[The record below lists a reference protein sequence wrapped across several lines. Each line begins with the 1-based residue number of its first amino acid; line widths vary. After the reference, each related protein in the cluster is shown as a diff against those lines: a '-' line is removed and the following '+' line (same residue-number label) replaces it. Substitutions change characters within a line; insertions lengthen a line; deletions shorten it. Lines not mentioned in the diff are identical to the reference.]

1 VETRGIALPEPF
13 VLFFPFPG
21 RSGHTASGCHRCEID
36 QCRDIDVATSE
47 PQLLGPD
54 VSRNPDDNRVAGTL
68 GYMAP
73 EQFTMSSKRKPA
85 RKNAPMTFEQVRLLA
100 LALPK
105 AENGTSYGTPAFKVR
120 GKLFARLHQDGE
132 SLVVKI
138 DPGER
143 TMRMKADP
151 ETFYITD
158 HYLNYPWVLVRISS
172 VDPYDLRDLLED
184 AWRLSAPQRLVSQ
197 YDDGPA

>member
-1 VETRGIALPEPF
+1 
-13 VLFFPFPG
+13 
-21 RSGHTASGCHRCEID
+21 
-36 QCRDIDVATSE
+36 VATSE
-47 PQLLGPD
+47 PKP
-54 VSRNPDDNRVAGTL
+54 
-68 GYMAP
+68 
-73 EQFTMSSKRKPA
+73 KRKPA
-85 RKNAPMTFEQVRLLA
+85 TKNEPMTFEQVRLIA

-105 AENGTSYGTPAFKVR
+105 VEDGTSYGTPAFKIR
-120 GKLFARLHQDGE
+120 GKLIARLHQDSE

-143 TMRMKADP
+143 AMRMKADP

-172 VDPYDLRDLLED
+172 VDPDDLRDLLED
-184 AWRLSAPQRLVSQ
+184 AWRSSAPKRLVSE